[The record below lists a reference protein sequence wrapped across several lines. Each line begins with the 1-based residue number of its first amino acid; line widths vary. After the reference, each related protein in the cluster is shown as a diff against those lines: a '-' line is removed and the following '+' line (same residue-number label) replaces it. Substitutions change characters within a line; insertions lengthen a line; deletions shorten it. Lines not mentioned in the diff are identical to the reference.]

1 MGFPYVHEKEERILN
16 GEAAN
21 MVVGKVVSWRSKQG
35 KFWLAPRTVRKF
47 GEDLSLSDYQEAAK
61 VHSDSRQR
69 ECFEGV
75 VRWMKGRGAS
85 AERHLG
91 TLLD

>member
-1 MGFPYVHEKEERILN
+1 MGFPYVHEKEERILS

-35 KFWLAPRTVRKF
+35 KYWLAPRTVRKF
-47 GEDLSLSDYQEAAK
+47 GEDLSLSDYQEVAK

-69 ECFEGV
+69 EHFKSV
-75 VRWMKGRGAS
+75 VRWMKNRGER
-85 AERHLG
+85 AETRLG